1 MEKRYVYIFVKK
13 FGLNG
18 KQKLE
23 KFILDTGEVYQ
34 EFAKNKNRYALS
46 SEQLIKAIKK
56 DWISD
61 FDVLNEKE
69 YVGEFI
75 AVKESVINSRM
86 TIEER
91 KEIIQKEFDKLEKE
105 EDFYISDPFI
115 FANYHNE
122 SEILEYL
129 KIIF

>member
-1 MEKRYVYIFVKK
+1 MEKRYVYIFAKK

-23 KFILDTGEVYQ
+23 KFILDTGELYQ

-61 FDVLNEKE
+61 FDILNEKE
-69 YVGEFI
+69 YIGKLVARG
-75 AVKESVINSRM
+75 ESVINSRM
-86 TIEER
+86 TLEER
-91 KEIIQKEFDKLEKE
+91 KE
-105 EDFYISDPFI
+105 
-115 FANYHNE
+115 
-122 SEILEYL
+122 
-129 KIIF
+129 